1 MGLREVTD
9 RFINVSFVP
18 GAERK
23 AREKAAMTTIAM
35 TMNGE
40 MGKMWKS
47 MNICYGDNGV
57 VLGGYDGDG
66 NGERPQCVPRQRVP
80 AEIIGGRR
88 EIIIEA
94 HHGLCQLHA
103 APEMEEAA
111 EIVSVREKGLFRH

>member
-57 VLGGYDGDG
+57 VLGNNDRRRDGKVIKTLRGDG
-66 NGERPQCVPRQRVP
+66 IKVKV
-80 AEIIGGRR
+80 AT
-88 EIIIEA
+88 
-94 HHGLCQLHA
+94 
-103 APEMEEAA
+103 
-111 EIVSVREKGLFRH
+111 VV